1 MVDFTD
7 TELEILFEIKHETS
21 FEDIA
26 KKLDVAT
33 VTLTN
38 YMNKIYAKTADVI
51 NYNGFRKYAKLRDV
65 LQSDE
70 CKKILPFEKSAKFLK
85 KENTEN
91 VVKLKPVKNKQ
102 VAYSNRLTS
111 REKEVLFSLVKTV
124 NYNTTAEELCI
135 TVVTLKTH
143 VATIFSKL
151 QINSFPELI
160 KYYYTNLDKK
170 IEKAEISKLR
180 KKYEIEILSHKNS
193 IADIETKIKVLE
205 ELEKE
210 FANEKV

>member
-38 YMNKIYAKTADVI
+38 YMNKIYAKTADII

-65 LQSDE
+65 LQSDD

-85 KENTEN
+85 KENAEN
-91 VVKLKPVKNKQ
+91 VVELKPVKNKQ
-102 VAYSNRLTS
+102 VVYSNKLTN
-111 REKEVLFSLVKTV
+111 REKEVLFSLVKTL
-124 NYNTTAEELCI
+124 NYSTTAEELCI
-135 TVVTLKTH
+135 TQTTLKTH

-151 QINSFPELI
+151 QLSSFPELI

-170 IEKAEISKLR
+170 IEKSEISKLR
-180 KKYEIEILSHKNS
+180 NKYEIEILSHQNA
-193 IADIETKIKVLE
+193 IADIEKKIKVLD

>member
-7 TELEILFEIKHETS
+7 TELEILFEIKHQTS
-21 FEDIA
+21 FENIA

-38 YMNKIYAKTADVI
+38 YMNKIYAKTADII

-65 LQSDE
+65 LQSDD

-85 KENTEN
+85 KENAEN
-91 VVKLKPVKNKQ
+91 VVELKPVKNKQ
-102 VAYSNRLTS
+102 VVYSNKLTN
-111 REKEVLFSLVKTV
+111 REKEVLFSLVKTL
-124 NYNTTAEELCI
+124 NYSTTSEELCI
-135 TVVTLKTH
+135 TQATLKTH

-170 IEKAEISKLR
+170 IEKTEISKLR
-180 KKYEIEILSHKNS
+180 RKYEVEILSHQNS
-193 IADIETKIKVLE
+193 IADIEKKMKVLE
-205 ELEKE
+205 ELETE
-210 FANEKV
+210 FVNEKV